1 MQAVT
6 NAVKSNIEKKKSL
19 KQPMEAKNIT
29 SAEINIS
36 FNFIKIFRPKY
47 ILDMKFQGFIHKSHI
62 I

>member
-19 KQPMEAKNIT
+19 KQPMEAKKYYKCGY
-29 SAEINIS
+29 NIS

-47 ILDMKFQGFIHKSHI
+47 ILDMKFLELYS
-62 I
+62 